1 MPALFLK
8 NATMTIDGTD
18 ASEDADN
25 VEFTPTTSAATFT
38 PISGKTQSDAG
49 ATSWVCAMNV
59 AQDYTPGS
67 LFMLMYEAGDPID
80 VVFKPRGTASGPT
93 ISASIVPVPAK
104 IGGGAG
110 ALTASVSCQVNGKPA
125 IVPAGG

>member
-8 NATMTIDGTD
+8 NATVTVDGAD

-38 PISGKTQSDAG
+38 PISGNTQSDSG
-49 ATSWVCAMNV
+49 ATSWVCGMNI

-67 LFMLMYEAGDPID
+67 LFMLMYGAGDPVD
-80 VVFKPRGTASGPT
+80 VVLKPRGAAVGGPT
-93 ISASIVPVPAK
+93 ITATIVPVPAK

-110 ALTASVSCQVNGKPA
+110 ALTATVSCQVNGKPTIA
-125 IVPAGG
+125 

>member
-8 NATMTIDGTD
+8 NATVTVDGAD

-38 PISGKTQSDAG
+38 PISGKTQSDSG
-49 ATSWVCAMNV
+49 ATVWVCGMNI
-59 AQDYTPGS
+59 AQDFTPGS
-67 LFMLMYEAGDPID
+67 LFMLMYDAGDPVE
-80 VVFKPRGTASGPT
+80 VVLKPRGTAAGPT
-93 ISASIVPVPAK
+93 ITATIVPVPAK

-110 ALTASVSCQVNGKPA
+110 ALTATVSCQVNGKPA
-125 IVPAGG
+125 ISAGA